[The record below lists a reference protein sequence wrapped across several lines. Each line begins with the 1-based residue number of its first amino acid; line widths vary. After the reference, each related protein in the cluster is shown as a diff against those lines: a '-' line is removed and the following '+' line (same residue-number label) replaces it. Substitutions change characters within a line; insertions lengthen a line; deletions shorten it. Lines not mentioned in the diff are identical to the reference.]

1 MHLLTRVAYT
11 FLTEERMLDQRLIDV
26 LVCPQCRGTVEYK
39 PRRNVVICAPC
50 QLRFAVKDDI
60 PVMLVA
66 EATRSR

>member
-1 MHLLTRVAYT
+1 
-11 FLTEERMLDQRLIDV
+11 MLDQRLIDV